1 MTDGYYL
8 STSPPLFTLGK
19 PKKNAKE
26 SQEKP
31 KGISVILESLQYAD
45 SHNSCIYKLLF
56 IQRISRDIS
65 VIFPVI
71 FPKNLRSIS
80 RRISTSYNHGMVL
93 FSG

>member
-56 IQRISRDIS
+56 IRHISRHIS
-65 VIFPVI
+65 EESP
-71 FPKNLRSIS
+71 
-80 RRISTSYNHGMVL
+80 
-93 FSG
+93 

>member
-19 PKKNAKE
+19 PKKNTKE

-56 IQRISRDIS
+56 IQRISRDI
-65 VIFPVI
+65 PVI
-71 FPKNLRSIS
+71 FPKNL

>member
-8 STSPPLFTLGK
+8 ATSPPLFTLGK
-19 PKKNAKE
+19 PKKNTKE

-56 IQRISRDIS
+56 IQRISRDI
-65 VIFPVI
+65 PVI

>member
-8 STSPPLFTLGK
+8 STLPPLYSRKSQEK
-19 PKKNAKE
+19 PKRKPRKP
-26 SQEKP
+26 QEKP
-31 KGISVILESLQYAD
+31 KGISLILESRWYAD

-56 IQRISRDIS
+56 IQRISRDI
-65 VIFPVI
+65 PVI

>member
-1 MTDGYYL
+1 MTAGYYL

-31 KGISVILESLQYAD
+31 KGIRLVLESLQYTD
-45 SHNSCIYKLLF
+45 YHNSYIYKFLF
-56 IQRISRDIS
+56 IQRILRHIS
-65 VIFPVI
+65 VI